1 MSGIPLEAFKKKVFQ
16 AKRKLIR
23 KAGNGGIYE
32 NFGQKE
38 NRKLQDIA
46 FQIIHDGSRP
56 MPEREEASSVMT
68 GFTTWAENYTGRL

>member
-1 MSGIPLEAFKKKVFQ
+1 MSDIPLEAFRKKVFQ

-23 KAGNGGIYE
+23 KADNGGIYE

-38 NRKLQDIA
+38 NRKLEDIA

-56 MPEREEASSVMT
+56 MTERKEASSIMT
-68 GFTTWAENYTGRL
+68 EFSVWAENYTG